1 MSNEQTARPTRP
13 IADRLRMED
22 GSYEFETFT
31 SPITCPVGSHGVIP
45 PDKVIP
51 ILFVPGI
58 MGSNVRLTKANAGQ
72 VKKRFQEEGKEKDF
86 TDESWRPP
94 NVRYSCWKT
103 AQVVDQEF
111 HQMQDSEP
119 VKLGKKWASFGP
131 KLRQLMLDPD
141 GTEVDDRGF
150 LEVPEHL
157 DSPIWPWYPKLRDP
171 REEACRRG
179 WGTVHWDSYGN
190 FLLFLEQYLNGDL
203 GLPGSGPREKGEIL
217 PIHCALSKQRNE
229 SPLPKNLWPSE
240 QDYKIVQKFL
250 YPVHAVGYNWTQ
262 SNYVSAQHLLT
273 KIKEFI
279 GAYRKGG
286 FQCDQVIL
294 ISHSMGGLVTRIC
307 QKMDKENLILGII
320 HGVMPAIGA
329 PLVYRRMVAG
339 MEGGGTNKALGVKVD
354 LLNVFDNLAGRNTYE
369 TTPIMANSPGV
380 LELLP
385 SHLYPK
391 GWLKA
396 EQLIPAKTMLELP
409 SGDDP
414 YREIYKQKD
423 AWYRLVNPKLLD
435 PAGMYKQKSKFHDT
449 AEAESKAW
457 EAYLERIDKVNY
469 VHRNWLGERD
479 YHPNTYVFYG
489 EGESSFAT
497 VRWQLHRS
505 ANDFSREELFKALQR
520 RELGG
525 GHGQRE
531 ILVGRL
537 ETGPSKNPSCSLVK
551 PASRLHLTSAQVL
564 SQDATGDGTVPV
576 VSGQAPCQVV
586 SNISRLKGFDHQG
599 AYAADIARDFALLGI
614 VKLTSRSKLAQ
625 EES

>member
-1 MSNEQTARPTRP
+1 
-13 IADRLRMED
+13 
-22 GSYEFETFT
+22 
-31 SPITCPVGSHGVIP
+31 
-45 PDKVIP
+45 
-51 ILFVPGI
+51 
-58 MGSNVRLTKANAGQ
+58 
-72 VKKRFQEEGKEKDF
+72 
-86 TDESWRPP
+86 
-94 NVRYSCWKT
+94 
-103 AQVVDQEF
+103 
-111 HQMQDSEP
+111 
-119 VKLGKKWASFGP
+119 
-131 KLRQLMLDPD
+131 MLDPD

-190 FLLFLEQYLNGDL
+190 FLLFLEQYLNGNL
-203 GLPGSGPREKGEIL
+203 GLPGCGPREKGEIL

-240 QDYKIVQKFL
+240 QDYKSIQKFL

-307 QKMDKENLILGII
+307 QKMDKENQILGII

-339 MEGGGTNKALGVKVD
+339 MEGGGTNKALGVRVD

-391 GWLKA
+391 GWLKVE
-396 EQLIPAKTMLELP
+396 EQIPERTVFALP
-409 SGDDP
+409 TGNDP
-414 YREIYKQKD
+414 YTEIYKEKN
-423 AWYRLVNPKLLD
+423 AWYRLVNPRLLD
-435 PAGMYKQKSKFHDT
+435 PAKKYGRRLDQNSPD
-449 AEAESKAW
+449 KAW
-457 EAYLERIDKVNY
+457 EAYVKRMNWVEK
-469 VHRNWLGERD
+469 VHREWLSEKD
-479 YHPNTYVFYG
+479 YHQHTFVYYG
-489 EGESSFAT
+489 EGENSFALI
-497 VRWQLHRS
+497 RWQLDRKTS
-505 ANDFSREELFKALQR
+505 SYSKEELLQAIQR
-520 RELGG
+520 RELAGG
-525 GHGQRE
+525 SGCRE
-531 ILVGRL
+531 ISVSHDGY
-537 ETGPSKNPSCSLVK
+537 PDVSKLDPQV
-551 PASRLHLTSAQVL
+551 TSARVL
-564 SQDATGDGTVPV
+564 FHDLTGDGTVPV
-576 VSGQAPCQVV
+576 VSGQAPGKAVRDIC
-586 SNISRLKGFDHQG
+586 RMKGFDHQG
-599 AYAADIARDFALLGI
+599 SYGADLVRDFTMLAI
-614 VKLTSRSKLAQ
+614 TKLTLLSSLAQ
-625 EES
+625 EKS